1 MTSSQCNA
9 TALHSNAEVLTA
21 VIQQLQ
27 HQKPVIRKKAATC
40 LGALA
45 ATSLDGLL
53 HRIVANLLDQV
64 LRAGSP
70 VCCGNT
76 LTHRCFSIR
85 SNLVADLDLV
95 RSQWLWELSPA
106 AWVAAWADILLESC
120 RFSCSAVAT
129 RLLRRRRS
137 TATLPTRCARAAF
150 PVSFQ
155 ALCLHLFCPTFL
167 GLPFY
172 LALMSWLHYSAQGLS
187 VFFCAV
193 RERRPRTCLRFCAPR
208 RGSLSTTL
216 TSPTRMRTRMAACSW
231 KGWGRTRTATPRLAL
246 TTKGRC
252 HRTRM
257 TMRTSSRTTA
267 AAQKVCTDS
276 HSDRVLAAHS
286 CVFVCVW

>member
-1 MTSSQCNA
+1 MIETYFCAWFPACHDMTSSQCNA

-45 ATSLDGLL
+45 ATSSDGLL

-106 AWVAAWADILLESC
+106 AWAAAWADILLESC
-120 RFSCSAVAT
+120 RCSCSAAAT

-155 ALCLHLFCPTFL
+155 ALCLHPFCPTFL
-167 GLPFY
+167 SILRSCRGFIILPRAGVSSS
-172 LALMSWLHYSAQGLS
+172 ALSA
-187 VFFCAV
+187 
-193 RERRPRTCLRFCAPR
+193 
-208 RGSLSTTL
+208 RG
-216 TSPTRMRTRMAACSW
+216 
-231 KGWGRTRTATPRLAL
+231 GRLPASDSA
-246 TTKGRC
+246 
-252 HRTRM
+252 HRGG
-257 TMRTSSRTTA
+257 
-267 AAQKVCTDS
+267 V
-276 HSDRVLAAHS
+276 H
-286 CVFVCVW
+286 